1 MLKYVFSQE
10 QMECLN
16 HIIGEKNDISLLNN
30 FATKELSDTDKEFFV
45 EKGIINSDGMIQ
57 DDIKESVEILSKP
70 ASLVKLMFTGG
81 INKYEHTICYDK
93 SLKKKISFTSGMD
106 YFTLDNG
113 TNDTDVLALFED
125 FVGKSSM
132 KSVSFYQKLSSQEA
146 LVTAALLDME
156 RRTILRAFV
165 DELPYT
171 NNRYSFNMIWRM
183 VHSSNASI
191 QWFVYCIGEVLGE
204 HLTLKQDHLKKV
216 LEQLV
221 EIGLISEHDG
231 QYQLSDSLSQ
241 LSNRMIVIDNVLS
254 VETIGTDKEDK
265 QVSSGF
271 TCLQSGIHDL
281 LRIDYDGTD
290 VVFETISSALLLE
303 NIERFMKME
312 AFTN

>member
-1 MLKYVFSQE
+1 MLKCVLNQE
-10 QMECLN
+10 QIECLN
-16 HIIGEKNDISLLNN
+16 HVIGDKNDISVLNN
-30 FATKELSDTDKEFFV
+30 FETRELSETDKTFFE
-45 EKGIINSDGMIQ
+45 EKGIINKDGEIQ
-57 DDIKESVEILSKP
+57 EDMKETIDILSNP

-93 SLKKKISFTSGMD
+93 SLKRNLSFTSGID
-106 YFTLDNG
+106 YFTLDNEIK
-113 TNDTDVLALFED
+113 DTEVLALFED

-132 KSVSFYQKLSSQEA
+132 KSMNFHHKLSPQEA
-146 LVTAALLDME
+146 LVTAALMDME

-204 HLTLKQDHLKKV
+204 HLTLKQDHLKQI

-221 EIGLISEHDG
+221 EKELISESEG
-231 QYQLSDSLSQ
+231 QYQLSGMLCQ

-254 VETIGTDKEDK
+254 IETIGTDSED
-265 QVSSGF
+265 QRVSAGF
-271 TCLQSGIHDL
+271 TCMQSGIHDL

-290 VVFETISSALLLE
+290 VLFETISSALLLE

-312 AFTN
+312 AFSN